1 MSFLHW
7 GFCLYVCVPV
17 PTLNASFLRFTS
29 NSCFRSNRHVGLIAA
44 VSCTMHRGLLC
55 GKSDLSLLLRK
66 CLLLK
71 TSAVRWNILG
81 SNDLNVRDG
90 RMKRI
95 EREFVVMQEGV
106 EHVL

>member
-1 MSFLHW
+1 MSDNDEL
-7 GFCLYVCVPV
+7 G
-17 PTLNASFLRFTS
+17 S
-29 NSCFRSNRHVGLIAA
+29 GQIAA
-44 VSCTMHRGLLC
+44 PCTFRREGRKADLRCGLYRWPLC
-55 GKSDLSLLLRK
+55 GKSDFSLLLRK

-71 TSAVRWNILG
+71 TSAVRWNVLG

-95 EREFVVMQEGV
+95 EHEFVVMQEGV